1 MGGVANNYTMISHS
15 GEVKKVAIVGAGIV
29 GAAIAR
35 VLSKYENL
43 DVHIFEKNPDI
54 GWGASKANSAILH
67 PGHEEEPDKYPL
79 RARLCVQGNRLWH
92 IWAEELEIPT
102 KWPGELMVAFNE
114 EELEVARYYLELG
127 ERNGVPGIRLVY
139 DDELRALEPNINPSA
154 VGALWAPT
162 AGIIA
167 PWEAVIALIENAV
180 ENGVKLHTETEVYEI
195 ITEENRVK
203 GINTSSGFFEADIV
217 INAAGVYADKISKSA
232 GVDFDITPR
241 KGEYYLFE
249 EDAFPKVTRIVH
261 QTPTPKT
268 KGVYVSVTIEGNLMI
283 GPTAEDLPKE
293 AKEETSTTKE
303 GLDFIWEW
311 AGKLVA
317 DLPPKNRV
325 MKTFAGLRPEPP
337 GGQWVIDAYDKP
349 WGFINAG
356 GMRSPA
362 LTSAPAIAEY
372 VTKELLQ
379 GKLRLDLREKSSWNP
394 YRRGI
399 KRFRDLCDEEKSE
412 LIKMNSKYGNV
423 ICMCKEV
430 TEAEIIEAIERMQK
444 IGIKTITLD
453 GIKFRTLSMFG
464 WCQGSF
470 CRIRIAR
477 IVAEKLGIPTW
488 DVALKDKKLT
498 YGIGNVKTFFISSKG
513 DETHAELKV

>member
-1 MGGVANNYTMISHS
+1 MTQQGIQT
-15 GEVKKVAIVGAGIV
+15 KKVAIIGAGIV

-43 DVHIFEKNPDI
+43 EVHIFERNADV
-54 GWGASKANSAILH
+54 GWGASKANSAIVH
-67 PGHEEEPDKYPL
+67 PGHEEDPEKHPL
-79 RARLCVQGNRLWH
+79 RAKLCAKGNRLWH
-92 IWAEELEIPT
+92 IWSKELEVPT
-102 KWPGELMVAFNE
+102 RWPGELMVAFDDE
-114 EELEVARYYLELG
+114 EIEVARHYLELG
-127 ERNGVPGIRLVY
+127 EKNGVPGIRLVY
-139 DDELRALEPNINPSA
+139 GEELRALEPNINPSA

-162 AGIIA
+162 AGVMA
-167 PWEAVIALIENAV
+167 PWEGVIALIENAV
-180 ENGVKLHTETEVYEI
+180 DNGAKLHTEVEVKKVVTERG
-195 ITEENRVK
+195 RVK
-203 GINTSSGFFEADIV
+203 GIDTSEGFFEADIV
-217 INAAGVYADKISKSA
+217 INAAGLYADKISKSV
-232 GVDFDITPR
+232 GIDFDITPR

-249 EDAFPKVTRIVH
+249 DDAFPKVTRIVH

-268 KGVYVSVTIEGNLMI
+268 KGVYLSVTIEGSLLI

-293 AKEETSTTKE
+293 AKEDTSTTRE
-303 GLDFIWEW
+303 GLDFVWEW

-317 DLPPKNRV
+317 SLPPKNRV

-337 GGQWVIDAYDKP
+337 DGKWIIEAYDNP
-349 WGFINAG
+349 FGFINAA

-372 VTKELLQ
+372 IDKELIQ
-379 GKLRLDLREKSSWNP
+379 GKLGIKPVEKKFWNP
-394 YRRGI
+394 YRKGI
-399 KRFRDLCDEEKSE
+399 RRFRE
-412 LIKMNSKYGNV
+412 LSDDGKNALISLNPKYGNV

-470 CRIRIAR
+470 CRIRVAK
-477 IVAEKLGIPTW
+477 IVSEKLGIPVW
-488 DVALKDKKLT
+488 DVSIKSKKLS

-513 DETHAELKV
+513 DDINAKLEI